1 MSFVVI
7 PPQSN
12 VVLPSSSSSS
22 VVTGSASSE
31 GINSEHARPNVLF
44 LGFNQDSSLIGYGTD
59 RGFKIISC
67 LYGHY
72 KNEFDIKF
80 IDGGIGFVGFMD
92 GNRDLVALVGGGY
105 RPAFNKNKIIFYNFK
120 EKKVVNELLCARY
133 VISVISRQDF
143 FVAVSEEMIFTY
155 DLQTRKQIHSW
166 KTGFNTRG
174 LCSVVYNQD
183 QQQFLLVFPDES
195 VGSVK
200 FVRICSLSHKILDEK
215 VINAHESSIRCFQ
228 LSYDGSLLATASEKG
243 TLIRLFHTS
252 SGEKKEE
259 FRRGNTTSGIYSIC
273 FSHDNNYVAC
283 VSSNGTLHVF
293 VVDLESWKNSRKITS
308 NSWSDWFNNLYKAEA
323 SSVFKQRNIDGVA
336 ICSFDSNDESVIL
349 CTDKGVYMNLKF
361 DWSCSS
367 GTLNEE
373 PVEHQM
379 ANID

>member
-1 MSFVVI
+1 
-7 PPQSN
+7 
-12 VVLPSSSSSS
+12 
-22 VVTGSASSE
+22 
-31 GINSEHARPNVLF
+31 
-44 LGFNQDSSLIGYGTD
+44 
-59 RGFKIISC
+59 
-67 LYGHY
+67 
-72 KNEFDIKF
+72 
-80 IDGGIGFVGFMD
+80 
-92 GNRDLVALVGGGY
+92 
-105 RPAFNKNKIIFYNFK
+105 
-120 EKKVVNELLCARY
+120 
-133 VISVISRQDF
+133 
-143 FVAVSEEMIFTY
+143 MIFTY

-293 VVDLESWKNSRKITS
+293 VVGSSEYSWMNGINTLQLRSIWSLGKTVEKSQVTLGLTGSITCTRQKPLQ
-308 NSWSDWFNNLYKAEA
+308 FLNNE
-323 SSVFKQRNIDGVA
+323 
-336 ICSFDSNDESVIL
+336 IL
-349 CTDKGVYMNLKF
+349 MELLFAHLIPMMN
-361 DWSCSS
+361 
-367 GTLNEE
+367 
-373 PVEHQM
+373 Q
-379 ANID
+379 